1 MRPRARFRARLAVA
15 LARRRVLLGFVVGA
29 VVLWLAQ
36 PTWDSLLLGG
46 VFALAGEALRLWAAG
61 HLEKSKEVT
70 RSGPYAYMRHPLYLG
85 SAFIAVGVAVAG
97 GSRIASLLIALY
109 LGTTLPAA
117 VVAEERHLREKF
129 GPEYDAYA
137 AKQAPPMERRFSFA
151 RAIGNREHHTI
162 AGVIAGFALLALKAA
177 L

>member
-1 MRPRARFRARLAVA
+1 MTPLRARAGFAGAVA
-15 LARRRVLLGFVVGA
+15 RMRVPLGFLFGA
-29 VVLWLAQ
+29 IVLWLAQ
-36 PTWDSLLLGG
+36 PTWSSLVRGA
-46 VFALAGEALRLWAAG
+46 VFAVVGEALRLWAAG

-85 SAFIAVGVAVAG
+85 SALIAIGVAVAG
-97 GSRIASLLIALY
+97 ESRVASLLIALY

-117 VVAEERHLREKF
+117 VLSEEKHLREKF

-137 AKQAPPMERRFSFA
+137 AKQAAPMQRPFSMA

-162 AGVIAGFALLALKAA
+162 AGVIAGFALLALKVA

>member
-1 MRPRARFRARLAVA
+1 VRPLARFGARLAVA
-15 LARRRVLLGFVVGA
+15 LARRRVPLGFLLGA

-36 PTWDSLLLGG
+36 PTWESLVRGG
-46 VFALAGEALRLWAAG
+46 VFALAGEVLRFWAAG

-85 SAFIAVGVAVAG
+85 SAIIAVGVAIAG
-97 GSRIASLLIALY
+97 ENRIASLLIALY

-117 VVAEERHLREKF
+117 VLAEERHLREKF

-137 AKQAPPMERRFSFA
+137 LKQAPPMERRFSMT
-151 RAIGNREHHTI
+151 RAIRNREHQTI
-162 AGVIAGFALLALKAA
+162 AGIIAGFALLALKAA

>member
-1 MRPRARFRARLAVA
+1 MIRFLTRF
-15 LARRRVLLGFVVGA
+15 RVLLGFVFGGL
-29 VVLWLAQ
+29 VLWLAE
-36 PTWDSLLLGG
+36 PTWGSLMRGV
-46 VFALAGEALRLWAAG
+46 VFAIAGEALRLWAAG

-70 RSGPYAYMRHPLYLG
+70 RSGPYARMRHPLYLG
-85 SAFIAVGVAVAG
+85 SAFIAVGVAVAAA
-97 GSRIASLLIALY
+97 SRPASLLIALY

-137 AKQAPPMERRFSFA
+137 MRKAAPMERRFSMA
-151 RAIGNREHHTI
+151 RALRNREHHTI

>member
-1 MRPRARFRARLAVA
+1 MIRFLSRF
-15 LARRRVLLGFVVGA
+15 RVLLGFVFGA

-36 PTWDSLLLGG
+36 PTWDSLARGG
-46 VFALAGEALRLWAAG
+46 LFAFAGEALRVWAAG

-85 SAFIAVGVAVAG
+85 TALIAIGVAIAG
-97 GSRIASLLIALY
+97 ENRMASLLIAFY

-117 VVAEERHLREKF
+117 VLAEERHLREKF
-129 GPEYDAYA
+129 GREYDAYA
-137 AKQAPPMERRFSFA
+137 ARQATPMERPFSIT
-151 RAIGNREHHTI
+151 RALRNREHHTL
-162 AGVIAGFALLALKAA
+162 AGAIAGFALLALKVM

>member
-1 MRPRARFRARLAVA
+1 LTRLLARFRVP
-15 LARRRVLLGFVVGA
+15 LGFLSGA
-29 VVLWLAQ
+29 IVLWLAQ
-36 PTWDSLLLGG
+36 PTWSSLLRGV
-46 VFALAGEALRLWAAG
+46 VFAVAGEALRLWAAG

-70 RSGPYAYMRHPLYLG
+70 RSGPYARMRHPLYLG
-85 SAFIAVGVAVAG
+85 SAFIAVGVAVAAE
-97 GSRIASLLIALY
+97 SRPASLLIALY

-137 AKQAPPMERRFSFA
+137 TRTAAPMERRFSMA
-151 RAIGNREHHTI
+151 RALRNREHHTI
-162 AGVIAGFALLALKAA
+162 AGVIAGFALLALKTA

>member
-1 MRPRARFRARLAVA
+1 MQRASAGQVRLLARFRVP
-15 LARRRVLLGFVVGA
+15 LGFLFGA
-29 VVLWLAQ
+29 LVWWLAQ
-36 PTWDSLLLGG
+36 PTSASLARGA
-46 VFALAGEALRLWAAG
+46 VFAVAGEALRFWAAG

-70 RSGPYAYMRHPLYLG
+70 RSGPYAFMRHPLYLG
-85 SAFIAVGVAVAG
+85 SAIIAIGIAIAG
-97 GSRIASLLIALY
+97 DSRAASLLIALY

-117 VVAEERHLREKF
+117 VLSEERHLREKF

-137 AKQAPPMERRFSFA
+137 ARQAPPMERPFSMA

-162 AGVIAGFALLALKAA
+162 AGVLAGFALLALKVM